1 MQRFLCLYKQFKGCN
16 EDGTRRPHEL
26 RMAGGATRLHRAALG
41 CQGTGP
47 PWGQPWAGAPAH
59 RTHWDRSAF
68 TSPLGAGTTAAIVG
82 SSAFSRRK
90 DKTAFPALTVKF
102 HPYRAS
108 LLIHSIGE
116 REGMHREQRD
126 ITYFKTGILLCH
138 YFMLYFMTN
147 PSERTKTSLISSP
160 SPVLSAPSP
169 LCSIPLDWGCDSA
182 PLKFQD
188 NNLKFKKRP
197 EGVLWPKA
205 HFPWPEHI

>member
-1 MQRFLCLYKQFKGCN
+1 MKTERGVPMNYGWLEVPPGCT
-16 EDGTRRPHEL
+16 E
-26 RMAGGATRLHRAALG
+26 
-41 CQGTGP
+41 
-47 PWGQPWAGAPAH
+47 QPWAARGQGHPGDSPGQGLQL
-59 RTHWDRSAF
+59 TELTETGVLSPPPWVLGPQQRSW
-68 TSPLGAGTTAAIVG
+68 AAA
-82 SSAFSRRK
+82 SSRRK

-169 LCSIPLDWGCDSA
+169 LCSIPLD
-182 PLKFQD
+182 
-188 NNLKFKKRP
+188 
-197 EGVLWPKA
+197 
-205 HFPWPEHI
+205 